1 MSPRR
6 RLLAPIC
13 RLLGHRLDT
22 PPASI
27 PVDHAPAW
35 WVARCSRCGEFLWG
49 PAFESGVTR

>member
-22 PPASI
+22 P
-27 PVDHAPAW
+27 HAPAW